1 MKKVPAIYVV
11 NNQQLLNIEITP
23 LIDGK
28 YLANGSTLQS
38 ASLKKN
44 LKSLYVKSS
53 NLPNKFMME
62 NFGVDF
68 MGPAFIFKN
77 DYSNISKDDV
87 TAKGKEKFNLEKC
100 YICKN
105 YLIYDEKL
113 DNFHKMLRKNTFRGN
128 ECIKNVKE
136 NVMQQY
142 NVKCNKP
149 KSTPHEHYICDSCNQ
164 KSFKK
169 PYIEFFW

>member
-1 MKKVPAIYVV
+1 MKKVPAIHVVV
-11 NNQQLLNIEITP
+11 NSQQLLNVEITP
-23 LIDGK
+23 LTDGN
-28 YLANGSTLQS
+28 YLANGSILQS

-44 LKSLYVKSS
+44 LKALYVKSS

-68 MGPAFIFKN
+68 MGPAFIFKG
-77 DYSNISKDDV
+77 DHSDISKDEV
-87 TAKGKEKFNLEKC
+87 TAKSRDKFNLENC

-113 DNFHKMLRKNTFRGN
+113 DNFHKMLRKKTFDGN

-136 NVMQQY
+136 NVVIHY
-142 NVKCNKP
+142 KCK
-149 KSTPHEHYICDSCNQ
+149 KLTTTHEHYICNSCNQ

-169 PYIEFFW
+169 SYVKFF